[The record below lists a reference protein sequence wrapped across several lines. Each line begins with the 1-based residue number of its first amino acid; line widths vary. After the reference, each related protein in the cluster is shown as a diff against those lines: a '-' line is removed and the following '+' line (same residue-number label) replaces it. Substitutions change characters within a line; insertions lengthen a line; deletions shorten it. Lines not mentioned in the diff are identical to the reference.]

1 MVHISRSRIHL
12 LVKARVLDGAHVGGR
27 LLVHRRSVEI
37 RRRTKDM
44 RRAEIFARPTL
55 SALRERRDA
64 IVPLVALHGAKN
76 PRVFGSAARG
86 DSRPDSDIDL
96 LVAIEPGRG
105 ARDMTE
111 LATDLEDALGRRLDL
126 AIDDGTPPPPPRA
139 PA

>member
-1 MVHISRSRIHL
+1 
-12 LVKARVLDGAHVGGR
+12 
-27 LLVHRRSVEI
+27 
-37 RRRTKDM
+37 M

-96 LVAIEPGRG
+96 LVDIEPGRG

-111 LATDLEDALGRRLDL
+111 LATDLEEALGRRIDL
-126 AIDDGTPPPPPRA
+126 VIDDGSRA
-139 PA
+139 AAAIAADAVPI